1 MREVLVRAPL
11 VRLDATRAERE
22 QASHRARR
30 VGVAHVGAVLVVLRD
45 VRVAARGVRREAR
58 LGGEADGA
66 VRPPG
71 TFRSAREGR
80 ALGVRRVRHRGRG
93 GVVVQSRA
101 LAALGDARAAQM
113 PKPHGHLRERVAPHR
128 REVLVKHS
136 LRRAPLE
143 PVPPDAVREPELLVR
158 ARVPQRRGLAEQTQ
172 RLRVVL
178 LDALAGLVRA
188 AEARH
193 RLAVARLERQDLAQ
207 GAHGVRL
214 APRKTR
220 GRAFQRV
227 PRGAELRLRGGKGR
241 TLLRRRE
248 PRVGIARSTRRGRI
262 VVVQEQTL
270 LAELVLRRL
279 QRARR
284 VARAGRREQQ
294 QERRRKREAHRM
306 PRPPHAPSAQ
316 FSDPDVS
323 T

>member
-1 MREVLVRAPL
+1 
-11 VRLDATRAERE
+11 
-22 QASHRARR
+22 
-30 VGVAHVGAVLVVLRD
+30 
-45 VRVAARGVRREAR
+45 
-58 LGGEADGA
+58 
-66 VRPPG
+66 
-71 TFRSAREGR
+71 
-80 ALGVRRVRHRGRG
+80 
-93 GVVVQSRA
+93 
-101 LAALGDARAAQM
+101 M

-227 PRGAELRLRGGKGR
+227 LAARNFDSAGERGG
-241 TLLRRRE
+241 
-248 PRVGIARSTRRGRI
+248 RSF
-262 VVVQEQTL
+262 
-270 LAELVLRRL
+270 AAANPASAS
-279 QRARR
+279 RARR
-284 VARAGRREQQ
+284 DADESWSCRSRPCSRSLFSAAFSELAASHARGAASNSRSDAASA
-294 QERRRKREAHRM
+294 KRTGCRV
-306 PRPPHAPSAQ
+306 RPMFQ
-316 FSDPDVS
+316 
-323 T
+323 

>member
-1 MREVLVRAPL
+1 M
-11 VRLDATRAERE
+11 
-22 QASHRARR
+22 
-30 VGVAHVGAVLVVLRD
+30 
-45 VRVAARGVRREAR
+45 
-58 LGGEADGA
+58 
-66 VRPPG
+66 PG
-71 TFRSAREGR
+71 
-80 ALGVRRVRHRGRG
+80 
-93 GVVVQSRA
+93 
-101 LAALGDARAAQM
+101 
-113 PKPHGHLRERVAPHR
+113 PHGHLRQRVAPHR

-214 APRKTR
+214 APRETR

-227 PRGAELRLRGGKGR
+227 PRGAELRLRGGGGR
-241 TLLRRRE
+241 VLLRRRE
-248 PRVGIARSTRRGRI
+248 PRVGIARPTRRGRI

-270 LAELVLRRL
+270 LAELALRRL

-294 QERRRKREAHRM
+294 QERRREREAHRM
-306 PRPPHAPSAQ
+306 PRPPHAPVATGLFARTRSNKSTRLCSNSGQKYNQTGDRPLGRRIRPRLFVDWSTRYARS
-316 FSDPDVS
+316 FSTPKREHERPDPCRTNRTNITSVLCYS
-323 T
+323 LP